1 MVPYTLEQI
10 RYTHQVAGSLID
22 SAMRSR
28 CDLQTQIGYR
38 KGKCTKSVPDQRV
51 DAEQDI
57 AAPWKNSQALCAIA
71 PSIETESLAPVST
84 LQQDNVPP
92 PVPSVNF

>member
-1 MVPYTLEQI
+1 MWSSNTD
-10 RYTHQVAGSLID
+10 R
-22 SAMRSR
+22 
-28 CDLQTQIGYR
+28 LQKRQLY
-38 KGKCTKSVPDQRV
+38 KKDVPDQRV

-57 AAPWKNSQALCAIA
+57 AAPWKNSRALCAIA

>member
-1 MVPYTLEQI
+1 
-10 RYTHQVAGSLID
+10 
-22 SAMRSR
+22 
-28 CDLQTQIGYR
+28 
-38 KGKCTKSVPDQRV
+38 V

-92 PVPSVNF
+92 PRQGWYDSQQSSVNT

>member
-1 MVPYTLEQI
+1 
-10 RYTHQVAGSLID
+10 
-22 SAMRSR
+22 
-28 CDLQTQIGYR
+28 
-38 KGKCTKSVPDQRV
+38 V